1 VVAYDVDG
9 NREGVVDG
17 ETGFVV
23 RAFDREGLA
32 KAVDLLVADGGLR
45 RGMGEAGRKFA
56 LARFDARVM
65 VDALEKVY
73 AEALGVSR

>member
-1 VVAYDVDG
+1 
-9 NREGVVDG
+9 VVDG

-23 RAFDREGLA
+23 RAFDREGMA
-32 KAVDLLVADGGLR
+32 KAIDLLLADEGLR
-45 RGMGEAGRKFA
+45 RAMGGAGRTFA
-56 LARFDARVM
+56 LGRFDARVM